1 MTQEELLQNSL
12 KQVKQEFTMFLSEY
26 KKMRD
31 AQFRERRAQGDT
43 KICVK
48 EYSNIFYYQYLAEK
62 SADEMFHKLS
72 QKYSI

>member
-31 AQFRERRAQGDT
+31 AQFRERRAQGDP

-62 SADEMFHKLS
+62 STDEMFQDLTKR
-72 QKYSI
+72 YTI